1 MSAVREYIEALL
13 ASPLAVRV
21 THHRITPG
29 REAEYAATARP
40 WPAAVQGVLQ
50 AGGIPALYTH
60 QARAA
65 DLIRAGRD
73 VITATPTASGKTLIY
88 SLPVLERRLIDPE
101 ARTLMLFPLKA
112 LARDQLAAFQSL
124 TVHWPEAARPTAA
137 LYDGDLSASCRKKIR
152 DNPPDVLI
160 SNPEMLHLSLL
171 PHHEQWTTFLASLC
185 CVVVD
190 EAHTYRGVLG
200 SHMTQLF
207 RRLGRI
213 CGRYGARPGYVFCT
227 ATVGNP
233 AELAGQLLGR
243 NAGEPPV
250 PALTCSGAPAG
261 PRHFVF
267 MDPESSP
274 ATTAIK
280 LLQAALARELR
291 TIVYCRS
298 RRMTELVALWAAEK
312 AGPAAARISAYRAGF
327 LPEERRE
334 IENRL
339 ASGELLAVISTS
351 ALELGIDIGSLDLCI
366 LVGYPG
372 TVTATL
378 QRGGRVGRAGQ
389 ESAVVLVAGEDAL
402 DQYFIRNPEAF
413 FERRAE
419 RVVVNPDNEVI
430 VKRHL
435 ECAAAELPLRP
446 AEEPWLQSTAAGQ
459 ALAALEA
466 EGLLLRTA
474 DGRELLAARKRP
486 QRRVDLRG
494 CGASFTIVDDQGNP
508 IGSVDGHRA
517 RHETHPGALY
527 LHRGRRYLIRDLDPA
542 TRTAQAEPVKGA
554 VNWFTRTRSFKT
566 TEILSVADTGTA
578 FGADTALARLRVT
591 ETVTGYEKRTVGD
604 NRLLS
609 VIPLDV
615 PPFVFETE
623 GLWFRIPDAARR
635 ATEDNLLHF
644 AGGIHALEHACIGL
658 MPVTVMADRNDFGG
672 ISTPMHPELGS
683 PAVFIYD
690 GLPGGAGLSR
700 AAFPHLEALFTAVR
714 ELLLAC
720 PCENGC
726 PSCVHSPKCG
736 SGNRPIDKRAALF
749 LLEQIIAAL
758 PGRAITGVPQ
768 TTPAAGVNPD
778 SCFTTAARNEPATST
793 TSGGKVLRRIA
804 PPIRGRIMVLDVETR
819 RSAAEV
825 GGWHRA
831 GQMGVSVAVLHDS
844 EAEAQGGDGFAA
856 YEQHRL
862 SELFTLL
869 RKADLVVGFNILRF
883 DYAVLQPF
891 APYPLHQLP
900 TLDLL
905 QEVKN
910 RLSYRL
916 SLDNLA
922 QATLDAP
929 KSADGL
935 QALTWWKEGNM
946 TDLTAYC
953 RKDVAL
959 TRDLFRFAVQQGY
972 LLFRNK
978 AGHKV
983 RVPLPFGEVSPPNAA
998 DRAAPFP
1005 AEDARHHI

>member
-1 MSAVREYIEALL
+1 MPAVREYIEALL
-13 ASPLAVRV
+13 ASPLAARV
-21 THHRITPG
+21 THHRIVPG

-40 WPAAVQGVLQ
+40 WPAAVRGVLQ
-50 AGGIPALYTH
+50 AGGIPALYAH

-88 SLPVLERRLIDPE
+88 SLPVLERHLSDPE

-124 TVHWPEAARPTAA
+124 TAHWPEAARPTAA
-137 LYDGDLSASCRKKIR
+137 LYDGDLPASCRKKIR
-152 DNPPDVLI
+152 DNPPNVLI
-160 SNPEMLHLSLL
+160 SNPEMLHLALL

-200 SHMTQLF
+200 SHMAQLF

-213 CGRYGARPGYVFCT
+213 CGRYGTRPGYVFCT

-243 NAGEPPV
+243 NAGDPPV
-250 PALTCSGAPAG
+250 PALTRSGAPAG

-372 TVTATL
+372 TVTATI

-413 FERRAE
+413 FESRAE

-430 VKRHL
+430 VKQHL

-446 AEEPWLQSTAAGQ
+446 AEEAWLQSAAAGQ
-459 ALAALEA
+459 ALAALET

-494 CGASFTIVDDQGNP
+494 CGASFAIVDDQGNP

-517 RHETHPGALY
+517 WHETHPGALY

-554 VNWFTRTRSFKT
+554 INWFTRTRSFKT
-566 TEILSVADTGTA
+566 TEILSVAATGTA
-578 FGADTALARLRVT
+578 FGTDTALARLRVT

-609 VIPLDV
+609 VIPLAV

-714 ELLLAC
+714 DLLLAC

-749 LLEQIIAAL
+749 LLEQIITAP
-758 PGRAITGVPQ
+758 PGARKAVTGVPQ
-768 TTPAAGVNPD
+768 ALAAADAAPD
-778 SCFTTAARNEPATST
+778 SGFTARSEPDPPGATN
-793 TSGGKVLRRIA
+793 KVLHRND
-804 PPIRGRIMVLDVETR
+804 PLGRGRIMVLDVETR

-831 GQMGVSVAVLHDS
+831 GRMGVSVAVLHDS
-844 EAEAQGGDGFAA
+844 ELETQGGNGFVAF
-856 YEQHRL
+856 EQHRL
-862 SELFTLL
+862 SELFARL

-910 RLSYRL
+910 RLGYRL

-935 QALTWWKEGNM
+935 QALAWWQAGNM

-953 RKDVAL
+953 RKDVEL
-959 TRDLFRFAVQQGY
+959 TRDLFRFAEQQGY

-983 RVPLPFGEVSPPNAA
+983 RVPLRLGEISPPNAA
-998 DRAAPFP
+998 GRAAPFP
-1005 AEDARHHI
+1005 AEAAQHRT